1 MDSTQYRTTVFE
13 GYSGRLLIAL
23 SLGWLAIQ
31 IGRNALPPLLPAMLA
46 EFSISPF
53 AGGVGLTL
61 MWAFYALCHYPGGR
75 LSDTNSRKPILIL
88 GLVILVG
95 GFLLLSVA
103 RGYLSFLT
111 ALSLV
116 GIGSGL
122 YFIAMRANLADLF
135 ADHRGQA
142 FGVQSAAGNFGSVSA
157 GGLAAVILS
166 LAVWELTLVPAVLLS
181 CVALFAVHR
190 WSTESYSLLE
200 TELALTSTFRRVF
213 EAEETRVLLLVYSL
227 FVFAWQGM
235 AGFLPTYLQVSKSLT
250 PAKASLA
257 YAGVFAVGV
266 VVMPLSG
273 AVSDRL
279 NRLWVAAGALFVCC
293 LGFTSLLLVH
303 SETLIYSALGLFAA
317 GMMSYPPVM
326 QAYLTDSFESKSVG
340 GDFGAFKTVYSGVG
354 SLGPAYV
361 GLVASYFTYTAAYV
375 GLACCLLGG
384 VFLLTWLAAHG

>member
-1 MDSTQYRTTVFE
+1 MTVFE
-13 GYSGRLLIAL
+13 GYSGRLLAAL

-31 IGRNALPPLLPAMLA
+31 IGRNALPPLLPAMVA
-46 EFSISPF
+46 ELSISPF
-53 AGGVGLTL
+53 VGGVGLTL

-75 LSDTNSRKPILIL
+75 FSDTNSRKPVLVL
-88 GLVILVG
+88 GLAILVG
-95 GFLLLSVA
+95 GFLLLSVSQ
-103 RGYLSFLT
+103 GYLLFLT

-135 ADHRGQA
+135 ADRRGQA

-157 GGLAAVILS
+157 GGLAAAILS
-166 LAVWELTLVPAVLLS
+166 VAIWELTLVPVVLLG

-190 WSTESYSLLE
+190 WSTESYSVSD

-213 EAEETRVLLLVYSL
+213 ERTENRILILIYSL
-227 FVFAWQGM
+227 FVFAWQGI
-235 AGFLPTYLQVSKSLT
+235 AGFLPTYLQTSKSLT

-266 VVMPLSG
+266 AVMPLSG
-273 AVSDRL
+273 TVSDRV
-279 NRLWVAAGALFVCC
+279 NRLWVAAGALSVCC
-293 LGFTSLLLVH
+293 LGFTTVLLVR
-303 SETLIYSALGLFAA
+303 SETLIYLSLGLFAV
-317 GMMSYPPVM
+317 GMMAYPPAM

-340 GDFGAFKTVYSGVG
+340 GDFGAFKTIYSGVG

-361 GLVASYFTYTAAYV
+361 GLVASYSTYTTAYI
-375 GLACCLLGG
+375 GLAYCLLGG
-384 VFLLTWLAAHG
+384 VFLLTWLAARE

>member
-1 MDSTQYRTTVFE
+1 MDSTGYRTTVFE
-13 GYSGRLLIAL
+13 GYSGRLLVAL

-31 IGRNALPPLLPAMLA
+31 VGRNALPPLLPSMIA
-46 EFSISPF
+46 ELSISPF

-75 LSDTNSRKPILIL
+75 FSDTNSRKPILML
-88 GLVILVG
+88 GLLILVG

-103 RGYLSFLT
+103 QRYLSFLT
-111 ALSLV
+111 ALSAV

-135 ADHRGQA
+135 SDQRGQA
-142 FGVQSAAGNFGSVSA
+142 FGVQSAAGNIGSVSA

-166 LAVWELTLVPAVLLS
+166 IAVWELALVPVVLLS
-181 CVALFAVHR
+181 CAALFAVHR
-190 WSTESYSLLE
+190 WSTESYSILD
-200 TELALTSTFRRVF
+200 TELALTSTFKRVF
-213 EAEETRVLLLVYSL
+213 ESRENRILILIYSL
-227 FVFAWQGM
+227 FVFAWQGI
-235 AGFLPTYLQVSKSLT
+235 AGFLPTYLQTSKSLT
-250 PAKASLA
+250 PIQASLA
-257 YAGVFAVGV
+257 YAGVFAVGIA
-266 VVMPLSG
+266 VMPLSG
-273 AVSDRL
+273 TVSDRL

-293 LGFTSLLLVH
+293 LGFTSVILVH
-303 SETLIYSALGLFAA
+303 SELLLYLALGLFAT
-317 GMMSYPPVM
+317 GMMAYPPVM

-361 GLVASYFTYTAAYV
+361 GLVASYSTYTTAYI

-384 VFLLTWLAAHG
+384 VFLLTWLASHE